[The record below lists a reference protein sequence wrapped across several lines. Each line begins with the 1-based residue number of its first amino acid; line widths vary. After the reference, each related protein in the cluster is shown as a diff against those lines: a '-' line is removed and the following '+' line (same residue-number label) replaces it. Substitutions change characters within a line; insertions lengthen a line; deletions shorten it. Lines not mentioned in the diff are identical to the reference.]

1 MERNS
6 INQLSKSALVNS
18 KSSLITK
25 LRVTREADFYSEIAL
40 DHNNIEVSRNFYI
53 GLSLAVSSSVFIGAS
68 FIIKKKGLLK
78 ISREGKTRA
87 GSGGYGYLKEWLWWA
102 GFLSMAVGEGAN
114 FAAYAFAPATLVT
127 PLGALSVLVSALL
140 ASRFL
145 GERLNLLGKTGCL
158 LCVLG
163 STVMVLHAPKEG
175 NVASVEE
182 LGEKSLQSGFVNYVI
197 FVVVVSLVMIFYC
210 VPRYGNSNVIVHII
224 ICSVIGSLS
233 VMGCKGVGLA
243 LRETVAGTNKFTQW
257 ITWFCIFSVVICVT
271 VQMNYLNKALDL
283 FNTSVVTPIYYVFFT
298 SFVIVASAILFREWG
313 NMSTRDVLGT
323 ISGFLIIICAIF
335 LLNGFKDWDINL
347 ASLNSLL
354 QRREGPPVMI
364 HGETTSTS
372 SLLFDNHPNSIYGES
387 RRTTP
392 FSSFSSFSDQYHSTT
407 TLAVGSITSAIYE
420 ENS

>member
-1 MERNS
+1 MMERNL
-6 INQLSKSALVNS
+6 INQLSTNALVNS
-18 KSSLITK
+18 KSSLYSK
-25 LRVTREADFYSEIAL
+25 LRVTRAPDFYNEISL
-40 DHNNIEVSRNFYI
+40 YHNDVKVSQNFYI

-78 ISREGKTRA
+78 ISREGQIRA
-87 GSGGYGYLKEWLWWA
+87 GLGGYGYLKEWLWWA

-140 ASRFL
+140 ASKFL
-145 GERLNLLGKTGCL
+145 GERLNLLGKIGCL

-175 NVASVEE
+175 SVATIEE
-182 LGEKSLQSGFVNYVI
+182 LGEESLQSGFVNYVI
-197 FVVVVSLVMIFYC
+197 FVVVVSFLMISYC
-210 VPRYGNSNVIVHII
+210 VPRYGNSNVIVHIV

-313 NMSTRDVLGT
+313 NMSAQDILGT

-347 ASLNSLL
+347 ASVNSFLH
-354 QRREGPPVMI
+354 RREGPPVMI
-364 HGETTSTS
+364 HGETTNTT
-372 SLLFDNHPNSIYGES
+372 SLLFDSHSNSIYGDP
-387 RRTTP
+387 RRTAQFSNFTP
-392 FSSFSSFSDQYHSTT
+392 S
-407 TLAVGSITSAIYE
+407 
-420 ENS
+420 

>member
-1 MERNS
+1 MMERNL
-6 INQLSKSALVNS
+6 INQLSTNALVNS
-18 KSSLITK
+18 KSSLYSK
-25 LRVTREADFYSEIAL
+25 LRVTRAPDFYNEISL
-40 DHNNIEVSRNFYI
+40 YHNDVKVSQNFYI

-78 ISREGKTRA
+78 ISREGQIRA
-87 GSGGYGYLKEWLWWA
+87 V
-102 GFLSMAVGEGAN
+102 AVGEGAN

-140 ASRFL
+140 ASKFL
-145 GERLNLLGKTGCL
+145 GERLNLLGKIGCL

-175 NVASVEE
+175 SVATIEE
-182 LGEKSLQSGFVNYVI
+182 LGEESLQSGFVNYVI
-197 FVVVVSLVMIFYC
+197 FVVVVSFLMISYC
-210 VPRYGNSNVIVHII
+210 VPRYGNSNVIVHIV

-313 NMSTRDVLGT
+313 NMSAQDILGT

-347 ASLNSLL
+347 ASVNSFLH
-354 QRREGPPVMI
+354 RREGPPVMI
-364 HGETTSTS
+364 HGETTNTT
-372 SLLFDNHPNSIYGES
+372 SLLFDSHSNSIYGDP
-387 RRTTP
+387 RRTAQFSNFTP
-392 FSSFSSFSDQYHSTT
+392 S
-407 TLAVGSITSAIYE
+407 
-420 ENS
+420 